1 VGKKKKKKKSLGPDF
16 RSALFVSKSALLLIL
31 LNVGVFYGIQKTA
44 LTDEVLNYL
53 VLYPGNLLQGKVWT
67 LLTSGFIHHDLT
79 HLLLNMLGI
88 FIFARIVERKFG
100 FGRTLFIYFGAL
112 GLSMLF
118 STVVYMAVFQKSVA
132 IIGASGAVMGLVAA
146 AMLLEPFTITYEM
159 ILPLPVMA
167 KGWLFLYADL
177 QGLLGG
183 EADRVSHLSHLFG
196 FLSVAVLV
204 YFLSQEEKK
213 ALTTGLVINIISFV
227 GFLYLRN
234 HFWAG

>member
-1 VGKKKKKKKSLGPDF
+1 MAKKKKKKKSLFPDF
-16 RSALFVSKSALLLIL
+16 RSALLVSKSALLLIL
-31 LNVGVFYGIQKTA
+31 LNVGAFYGIQKTA
-44 LTDEVLNYL
+44 LSEDVLNFF

-67 LLTSGFIHHDLT
+67 LITSGFIHHDT
-79 HLLLNMLGI
+79 MHLFLNMLGV

-112 GLSMLF
+112 ALSMLF
-118 STVVYMAVFQKSVA
+118 STVVYMAVFHRNVA

-146 AMLLEPFTITYEM
+146 AMLLEPFTITFEM
-159 ILPLPVMA
+159 IIPLPVMA

-204 YFLSQEEKK
+204 YFFSHEEKK

-227 GFLYLRN
+227 AFLYLKN
-234 HFWAG
+234 NFWAG